1 MELDAG
7 ERSLWHRL
15 RSAGD
20 GAAREALYLHHM
32 HWARAIARRVHR
44 RFAAWTVDR
53 DDFVQNAGIGLL
65 EAIDRF
71 DPERGI
77 EFRAYAAV
85 RVRGAVFNGIRV
97 LLGGTGQAARFDE
110 RLEYLAGVGTDD
122 GMDGVVDSIV
132 GLSVGYMLDALA
144 DSALVEPEDGLAFAQ
159 RNEVSTQLLVAV
171 DALPPRLKTV
181 VVRHYFEFV
190 PFNVLAQEWG
200 VTKGRVSQ
208 LHRAA
213 MDQLRARI
221 ALD

>member
-7 ERSLWHRL
+7 ERSLWERL

-20 GAAREALYLHHM
+20 VSAREALYLHHM

-53 DDFVQNAGIGLL
+53 DDFVQNASIGLL

-71 DPERGI
+71 DPQRGI
-77 EFRAYAAV
+77 EFRAYAAA
-85 RVRGAVFNGIRV
+85 RVRGSVFNGIRV
-97 LLGGTGQAARFDE
+97 LLGGSGQAARFDE
-110 RLEYLAGVGTDD
+110 RLEFLADAGADDDVG
-122 GMDGVVDSIV
+122 GIVDSIV
-132 GLSVGYMLDALA
+132 GLSLGYMLDALA
-144 DSALVEPEDGLAFAQ
+144 DGTLVELEDGLVFVQ
-159 RNEVSTQLLVAV
+159 RSEVAAQLLAAV
-171 DALPPRLKTV
+171 DALPPRLKTL

-190 PFNVLAQEWG
+190 PFNALALEWG

-213 MDQLRARI
+213 MDQLKARI